1 MFSMLRLMTPKTKRE
16 PRELYARLAVY
27 LVMLVLFGLSFN
39 SNADTPSI
47 QILDRVDAAFKPLQN
62 TWYTSIRGY
71 AEKLFWLLVLVDFG
85 WTAVIYALEKNDITE
100 IVTSL
105 VKKIFTIGFF
115 WGLLKFSDSWIPAI
129 INSFRQIGTTVGNV
143 SSVTPD
149 GIASTG
155 FELAK
160 GAFKI
165 MKDLGTLEAI
175 AVVFPVTLVAIVVFL
190 AFLFVA
196 AQLLVT
202 LIESYIAI
210 GGGVI
215 LLGFGGSRWTTDFA
229 TKYLQYAVGTGLKL
243 MILYLIVG
251 TGQTLFDSLML
262 DPNNLIETMLA
273 AMGSALVYAYLAIQV
288 PQIASSMMSGSPSMT
303 AGSLAGTAITLG
315 AAIAG
320 AGAATAATAASA
332 GAGGVGAAAGATG
345 LAKALGAGYSSA
357 LDVGKSGMDA
367 GMHAVGEVA
376 KHGLGLAAG
385 SVGDAVNQG
394 KTAFAEK
401 VDASTGGK
409 IAGGIEATRGGS
421 MAGAA
426 PSGDGGG
433 SSSAPA
439 PAAGGASGEAA
450 TSGGATNGSTT
461 ASSASVSSSTSS
473 GGAATIPGAATTS
486 SAPSGGSA
494 PPSQVGASN
503 AGSPSAVPPPTGS
516 GTSNLG
522 DASSASVSGGASAPD
537 AGNSGGDGRRNDPLH
552 ERMQAL
558 QGYVPQDMAQGAAIQ
573 IDLKH
578 TAD

>member
-1 MFSMLRLMTPKTKRE
+1 MGLKTKKG
-16 PRELYARLAVY
+16 PGGFYARLGVY

-39 SNADTPSI
+39 SNADAPSI
-47 QILDRVDAAFKPLQN
+47 HILDRVDATFKPLQD
-62 TWYTSIRGY
+62 TWYTAIRGY

-115 WGLLKFSDSWIPAI
+115 WGLLKLSDTWIPAI

-149 GIASTG
+149 GIVSTG
-155 FELAK
+155 FELAQS
-160 GAFKI
+160 AFAI
-165 MKDLGTLEAI
+165 MKDLGTIKAI
-175 AVVFPVTLVAIVVFL
+175 AVVFPVTLVAILMFL

-202 LIESYIAI
+202 LIESYIAV
-210 GGGVI
+210 GAGVI

-262 DPNNLIETMLA
+262 DPDKLFETTLA
-273 AMGSALVYAYLAIQV
+273 AMGSALVYAYLAIHV

-303 AGSLAGTAITLG
+303 AGSLAGTAITMG

-320 AGAATAATAASA
+320 AGAATAATAATA
-332 GAGGVGAAAGATG
+332 GAGAFGAAAGATG

-357 LDVGKSGMDA
+357 LDAGKSGVGAAA
-367 GMHAVGEVA
+367 GAVGEVA
-376 KHGLGLAAG
+376 KHGFGLAAG
-385 SVGDAVNQG
+385 GVGSAVNQG

-401 VDASTGGK
+401 VGASTGGK
-409 IAGGIEATRGGS
+409 IASSIEATRGGS
-421 MAGAA
+421 MSGA
-426 PSGDGGG
+426 PSGDDGGT
-433 SSSAPA
+433 SSAPA
-439 PAAGGASGEAA
+439 RASGEVAAGATNGGSAAGGASAPQ
-450 TSGGATNGSTT
+450 T
-461 ASSASVSSSTSS
+461 ADAPSKPISS
-473 GGAATIPGAATTS
+473 GGGPSSAVPAATG
-486 SAPSGGSA
+486 SAPAGGGSA
-494 PPSQVGASN
+494 PPSRVGASTT
-503 AGSPSAVPPPTGS
+503 GSSSAVPPPVSS

-522 DASSASVSGGASAPD
+522 DASSASVSGGPNTPD
-537 AGNSGGDGRRNDPLH
+537 AGSGGSGGGDGGRKDPLH

-558 QGYVPQDMAQGAAIQ
+558 QGYVPQDMAQGATIQ

>member
-39 SNADTPSI
+39 SNADAPSI
-47 QILDRVDAAFKPLQN
+47 QILDRVDDAFKPLQN

-71 AEKLFWLLVLVDFG
+71 AETLFWLLVLVDFG

-105 VKKIFTIGFF
+105 VKKVFTIGFF
-115 WGLLKFSDSWIPAI
+115 WGLLKFSDTWIPAI

-175 AVVFPVTLVAIVVFL
+175 AVVFPVTIVAIVVFL

-202 LIESYIAI
+202 IIESYIAV

-303 AGSLAGTAITLG
+303 AGSLAGTAIAVG

-332 GAGGVGAAAGATG
+332 GAGGVDAAAGATG

-401 VDASTGGK
+401 VDVSTGGK

-421 MAGAA
+421 MLGAA

-433 SSSAPA
+433 GTSTPA
-439 PAAGGASGEAA
+439 PAASGA
-450 TSGGATNGSTT
+450 
-461 ASSASVSSSTSS
+461 S
-473 GGAATIPGAATTS
+473 GGAASGSPTTS
-486 SAPSGGSA
+486 STSAASPSR
-494 PPSQVGASN
+494 VGASS
-503 AGSPSAVPPPTGS
+503 AGASSAVPPPTSS
-516 GTSNLG
+516 GASNLG

-537 AGNSGGDGRRNDPLH
+537 AGSSGGNAGRSDPLH

-558 QGYVPQDMAQGAAIQ
+558 QGYVPQDMAQGATIQ

>member
-1 MFSMLRLMTPKTKRE
+1 MFSMPRLMARKAKKE
-16 PRELYARLAVY
+16 PRGFYARPVVY

-39 SNADTPSI
+39 SNGDPPSI
-47 QILDRVDAAFKPLQN
+47 HILDRVDATFKPLQD
-62 TWYTSIRGY
+62 TWYTEIRGY
-71 AEKLFWLLVLVDFG
+71 AEILFWLLVLVDFG

-100 IVTSL
+100 IAISL

-115 WGLLKFSDSWIPAI
+115 WGLLKLSDTWIPAI

-149 GIASTG
+149 GIVSTG
-155 FELAK
+155 FELAQS
-160 GAFKI
+160 AFAI
-165 MKDLGTLEAI
+165 MSDLGTIKAI
-175 AVVFPVTLVAIVVFL
+175 AVVFPVTLIAILMFL

-202 LIESYIAI
+202 IVESYIAV
-210 GGGVI
+210 GAGVI

-262 DPNNLIETMLA
+262 DPDKLIETTLA
-273 AMGSALVYAYLAIQV
+273 AMGSAIFYAYLAIHV

-303 AGSLAGTAITLG
+303 AGSLAGTAITMG

-320 AGAATAATAASA
+320 AGAATAATAATA

-345 LAKALGAGYSSA
+345 LAKALGAGYNSA
-357 LDVGKSGMDA
+357 LDAGKSGLGA
-367 GMHAVGEVA
+367 GVGAVGEVA
-376 KHGLGLAAG
+376 KHGLGLATG
-385 SVGDAVNQG
+385 SVGDAVSQG

-409 IAGGIEATRGGS
+409 IANGIEATRGGS
-421 MAGAA
+421 LSGTTPIGESGGSASAPAPTAGSPASAGVASRGATDSGSTAGSSAAPQIVDSSGNPISSSGASSGAA
-426 PSGDGGG
+426 LAATGSAPTGG
-433 SSSAPA
+433 SSST
-439 PAAGGASGEAA
+439 G
-450 TSGGATNGSTT
+450 
-461 ASSASVSSSTSS
+461 SS
-473 GGAATIPGAATTS
+473 G
-486 SAPSGGSA
+486 
-494 PPSQVGASN
+494 
-503 AGSPSAVPPPTGS
+503 AVPPPSPS

-522 DASSASVSGGASAPD
+522 DASTASVSGRPGTSD
-537 AGNSGGDGRRNDPLH
+537 AGSAGSDGGRKDSLH

-558 QGYVPQDMAQGAAIQ
+558 QGYIPQDMAQGAAIQ

>member
-1 MFSMLRLMTPKTKRE
+1 MFFLRAPTAPKMKNE
-16 PRELYARLAVY
+16 PRDLYARFAVY
-27 LVMLVLFGLSFN
+27 LVMFVLLGLSFN
-39 SNADTPSI
+39 SNADGPSI
-47 QILDRVDAAFKPLQN
+47 HILDRVDAVFKPLQS
-62 TWYTSIRGY
+62 TWYTAIRGY

-85 WTAVIYALEKNDITE
+85 WTSVIYALEKNDIAE

-143 SSVTPD
+143 SSLTPD

-160 GAFKI
+160 GAFLI
-165 MKDLGTLEAI
+165 MRDLGTLEAI
-175 AVVFPVTLVAIVVFL
+175 AVVFPVTLVAIVIFL

-210 GGGVI
+210 GAGVI

-262 DPNNLIETMLA
+262 DPNNLIESTLA
-273 AMGSALVYAYLAIQV
+273 AMGSALVYAYLAIHV

-320 AGAATAATAASA
+320 AGAATAAAAASG

-345 LAKALGAGYSSA
+345 LAKALGAGYGSA
-357 LDVGKSGMDA
+357 LDVGKSGVDA

-376 KHGLGLAAG
+376 KQGLGLGASGIG
-385 SVGDAVNQG
+385 SAVNKG

-409 IAGGIEATRGGS
+409 IANGIEATRGGS
-421 MAGAA
+421 VSGATPSGSSQGSGGPTPAAGNPGGGTTSGGEPNASRASEPQGVGSSAMPTSSSAGAPVATGSAPTGGGAA
-426 PSGDGGG
+426 PSPVGM
-433 SSSAPA
+433 
-439 PAAGGASGEAA
+439 
-450 TSGGATNGSTT
+450 
-461 ASSASVSSSTSS
+461 
-473 GGAATIPGAATTS
+473 GGAA
-486 SAPSGGSA
+486 SAG
-494 PPSQVGASN
+494 
-503 AGSPSAVPPPTGS
+503 AVPAPG
-516 GTSNLG
+516 GTSTLG
-522 DASSASVSGGASAPD
+522 DASSASVSGGQNIPD
-537 AGNSGGDGRRNDPLH
+537 ARGRGSDGGGKSPIH

-558 QGYVPQDMAQGAAIQ
+558 QGYVPQDMAPSTAIQ

>member
-1 MFSMLRLMTPKTKRE
+1 MFMLRWAPKKR
-16 PRELYARLAVY
+16 PREFYARLAGY

-39 SNADTPSI
+39 SNADAPSI
-47 QILDRVDAAFKPLQN
+47 HILDRVDATFKPLQD
-62 TWYTSIRGY
+62 TWYTAIRGY
-71 AEKLFWLLVLVDFG
+71 AERLFWLLVLVDFG

-115 WGLLKFSDSWIPAI
+115 WGLLKLSDTWIPAI
-129 INSFRQIGTTVGNV
+129 INSFRQIGTTVGDV
-143 SSVTPD
+143 SAITPD
-149 GIASTG
+149 GIVSTG

-160 GAFKI
+160 GAFAI
-165 MKDLGTLEAI
+165 MRDLGTFEAI
-175 AVVFPVTLVAIVVFL
+175 AVVFPVTLVAIVTFL
-190 AFLFVA
+190 AFVFVA

-202 LIESYIAI
+202 LIESYIAV
-210 GGGVI
+210 GAGVI

-251 TGQTLFDSLML
+251 TGQTLFDSMML
-262 DPNNLIETMLA
+262 DPDYLTETTLA
-273 AMGSALVYAYLAIQV
+273 ALGGALVYAYLAIQI

-303 AGSLAGTAITLG
+303 AGSLAGTAITMG

-320 AGAATAATAASA
+320 AGAATAATAAAA

-357 LDVGKSGMDA
+357 LDAGKSGVGA
-367 GMHAVGEVA
+367 GVGAVGEVA

-409 IAGGIEATRGGS
+409 IANNIEATRGGS
-421 MAGAA
+421 MSGASSGDEGGSSSAAARASGEGVAGATTGGSDA
-426 PSGDGGG
+426 GGTSASQIMDSSGKPISSGGG
-433 SSSAPA
+433 SSSAASAATGSA
-439 PAAGGASGEAA
+439 PAG
-450 TSGGATNGSTT
+450 
-461 ASSASVSSSTSS
+461 
-473 GGAATIPGAATTS
+473 
-486 SAPSGGSA
+486 GGSA
-494 PPSQVGASN
+494 PPSRVGASTT
-503 AGSPSAVPPPTGS
+503 GSSSAVPPPVSS
-516 GTSNLG
+516 GASNLG
-522 DASSASVSGGASAPD
+522 DASSASVSGGPNIPD
-537 AGNSGGDGRRNDPLH
+537 AGSGGGDGGRKDPLH

-558 QGYVPQDMAQGAAIQ
+558 QGYVPQDMAQGATIQ

>member
-1 MFSMLRLMTPKTKRE
+1 MLSILRPSSSKAKTPR
-16 PRELYARLAVY
+16 RDFYARLAVY
-27 LVMLVLFGLSFN
+27 FVMLIMLGLSFN
-39 SNADTPSI
+39 SNADAPSL
-47 QILDRVDAAFKPLQN
+47 QILDRVDATFKPLQD
-62 TWYTSIRGY
+62 TWYTAIRGY
-71 AEKLFWLLVLVDFG
+71 AERLFWLLVLVDIG
-85 WTAVIYALEKNDITE
+85 WTAVIYVLEKNDITE
-100 IVTSL
+100 IVTSF

-129 INSFRQIGTTVGNV
+129 INSFRQIGTSVGNV

-149 GIASTG
+149 GIVTTG

-175 AVVFPVTLVAIVVFL
+175 AVVFPVTLVAIVVFV

-202 LIESYIAI
+202 LIESYIAV

-243 MILYLIVG
+243 MIIYLIVG

-315 AAIAG
+315 VAIAG
-320 AGAATAATAASA
+320 AGAATAATAAAA
-332 GAGGVGAAAGATG
+332 GTGGVGAAAGATG

-357 LDVGKSGMDA
+357 LDVGKSGVDA
-367 GMHAVGEVA
+367 GMHAAGEVA
-376 KHGLGLAAG
+376 KHGLGLATG
-385 SVGDAVNQG
+385 SVGDAVNQS
-394 KTAFAEK
+394 KAAFAEK
-401 VDASTGGK
+401 VDQSTGGR
-409 IAGGIEATRGGS
+409 IASGIEATRGGS
-421 MAGAA
+421 MSGAA
-426 PSGDGGG
+426 PSGEGGGGATAPSPATVSSSMEATTSTGGTSGG
-433 SSSAPA
+433 SSPA
-439 PAAGGASGEAA
+439 SIVDSSGQPISSSNTSTA
-450 TSGGATNGSTT
+450 TSGGASAST
-461 ASSASVSSSTSS
+461 ASGAAPSRVSGSSAASPVSPPTSS
-473 GGAATIPGAATTS
+473 GTS
-486 SAPSGGSA
+486 
-494 PPSQVGASN
+494 
-503 AGSPSAVPPPTGS
+503 T
-516 GTSNLG
+516 LG
-522 DASSASVSGGASAPD
+522 DASTASIDGGQRAPESGGS
-537 AGNSGGDGRRNDPLH
+537 GNNNAERKDPLH
-552 ERMQAL
+552 QRMQAL
-558 QGYVPQDMAQGAAIQ
+558 QGYVPQDMATGAAIQ